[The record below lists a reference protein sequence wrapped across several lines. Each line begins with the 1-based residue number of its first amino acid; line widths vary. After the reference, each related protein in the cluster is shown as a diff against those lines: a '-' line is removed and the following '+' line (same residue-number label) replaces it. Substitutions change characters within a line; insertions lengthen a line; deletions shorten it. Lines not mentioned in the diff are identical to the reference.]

1 MRTEMLF
8 SRFERFW
15 HWTQAA
21 LIVGLLTTGF
31 EIHQSYALLGYQEAA
46 ELHRLFAWSLIGLW
60 VFAIFWHAVT
70 GEWRQYVPTTQRLV
84 AVVRYYTA
92 GIFRADVPHPHKKT
106 KLSKHNPLQR
116 LAYLSLKV
124 AINPVIVVSGLLYM
138 YVNDWPALG
147 LGFLSLEVVA
157 LVHVAAAFA
166 MLVFLIAHVYMAFT
180 GKPVHAYMQAMITGH
195 EPAEE

>member
-1 MRTEMLF
+1 MRNEMLF

-15 HWTQAA
+15 HWTQAL
-21 LIVGLLTTGF
+21 LILGLMTTGF
-31 EIHQSYALLGYQEAA
+31 EIHQAYTLLGYHDAA
-46 ELHRLFAWSLIGLW
+46 EFHRLFAWSLIRLW
-60 VFAIFWHAVT
+60 VFAIFWHFVT
-70 GEWRQYVPTTQRLV
+70 GEWRQYVPTTRRLM
-84 AVVRYYTA
+84 AVVQYYTL

-124 AINPVIVVSGLLYM
+124 AINPVLVASGLLYM
-138 YVNDWPALG
+138 YVNDWPAIG
-147 LGFLSLEVVA
+147 LGFLSLDIVA
-157 LVHVAAAFA
+157 MVHVAAAFA

-180 GKPVHAYMQAMITGH
+180 GKPVLSYMQAMITGY